1 MSIKNNKQK
10 DQKEKM
16 EDKKQFFLIYN
27 KIKKEEIDINSLNS
41 EMVSRILE
49 MLNEEIK
56 INSKRIA
63 QKAEEYE
70 RLFRENYVKN

>member
-1 MSIKNNKQK
+1 
-10 DQKEKM
+10 M

-63 QKAEEYE
+63 QKSEEYE
-70 RLFRENYVKN
+70 RLFRELY

>member
-1 MSIKNNKQK
+1 
-10 DQKEKM
+10 M

-41 EMVSRILE
+41 EMVPRILE

-63 QKAEEYE
+63 QKTEEYE
-70 RLFRENYVKN
+70 RLFRELY

>member
-1 MSIKNNKQK
+1 
-10 DQKEKM
+10 M

-27 KIKKEEIDINSLNS
+27 KIKKEEIDINFLNS

-63 QKAEEYE
+63 QKTEEYE
-70 RLFRENYVKN
+70 RLFRELY

>member
-1 MSIKNNKQK
+1 M
-10 DQKEKM
+10 KM

-56 INSKRIA
+56 INSKKIA
-63 QKAEEYE
+63 QKTEEYE
-70 RLFRENYVKN
+70 RLFRELY

>member
-1 MSIKNNKQK
+1 
-10 DQKEKM
+10 M

-56 INSKRIA
+56 INDRRIA
-63 QKAEEYE
+63 QKTEEYE
-70 RLFRENYVKN
+70 KLLKIQKKTS

>member
-1 MSIKNNKQK
+1 
-10 DQKEKM
+10 M

-63 QKAEEYE
+63 QKTEEYE
-70 RLFRENYVKN
+70 RIFRELY

>member
-1 MSIKNNKQK
+1 
-10 DQKEKM
+10 M

-63 QKAEEYE
+63 QKTEEYE
-70 RLFRENYVKN
+70 RLFRELY

>member
-1 MSIKNNKQK
+1 
-10 DQKEKM
+10 M
-16 EDKKQFFLIYN
+16 EDKKQFFLINN

-56 INSKRIA
+56 INSKKIA
-63 QKAEEYE
+63 QKTEEYE
-70 RLFRENYVKN
+70 RLFRELY

>member
-1 MSIKNNKQK
+1 M
-10 DQKEKM
+10 KM

-63 QKAEEYE
+63 QKTEEYE
-70 RLFRENYVKN
+70 RLFRELY

>member
-1 MSIKNNKQK
+1 
-10 DQKEKM
+10 M

-56 INSKRIA
+56 INSKKIA
-63 QKAEEYE
+63 QKTEEYE
-70 RLFRENYVKN
+70 RLFRELY

>member
-1 MSIKNNKQK
+1 MM
-10 DQKEKM
+10 KM
-16 EDKKQFFLIYN
+16 EDKKQIFLIYD

-63 QKAEEYE
+63 QKTEEYE